1 MNLILLGAPGAGKGT
16 QAVKISE
23 KYQIPAIA
31 TGDILRAERKAGTEL
46 GNAAQAYIEAGQL
59 VPDSVVI
66 GIIKKYM
73 VENNCENGF
82 ILDGFPRSI
91 PQAEALE
98 TMGIHLDAVLSIEVP
113 DQKIIERMSGRR
125 VCSCGSSYTSH
136 SRRMPVILMPPSQT
150 VSEIFSHKP
159 HTEVF
164 FPLHHHTK
172 FPVRT
177 ESLLRCLAKP
187 VLRTSPSSRP
197 GMCSSVQI
205 PCSKLPSFHNRFC
218 IFSSL

>member
-31 TGDILRAERKAGTEL
+31 TGDILRAECKAGTEL
-46 GNAAQAYIEAGQL
+46 GNEAQAYLALGQL

-91 PQAEALE
+91 PQAEELE
-98 TMGIHLDAVLSIEVP
+98 AMEIQIDAVLSIEVP
-113 DQKIIERMSGRR
+113 DHKIIERMSGRR
-125 VCSCGSSYTSH
+125 VCSCGSSYH
-136 SRRMPVILMPPSQT
+136 IVYNPPIKEGVCDRCGAALYIRADDAAET
-150 VSEIFSHKP
+150 VKKRLETFHRE
-159 HTEVF
+159 TEPLKAFYAERGLLLTVEGQDEVADTTALVF
-164 FPLHHHTK
+164 
-172 FPVRT
+172 
-177 ESLLRCLAKP
+177 
-187 VLRTSPSSRP
+187 
-197 GMCSSVQI
+197 Q
-205 PCSKLPSFHNRFC
+205 KLKAVEA
-218 IFSSL
+218 

>member
-46 GNAAQAYIEAGQL
+46 GKEAQAYIEAGQL

-98 TMGIHLDAVLSIEVP
+98 TMGIHIDAVLSIEVP

-125 VCSCGSSYTSH
+125 VCSCGSSYH
-136 SRRMPVILMPPSQT
+136 IVYNPPLKEGVCDRCGEALYVRADDAAETVKKRLETFHRETEPLKAFYAKRNLLLTVEGQDEVTDTTALVFQT
-150 VSEIFSHKP
+150 LKTVE
-159 HTEVF
+159 
-164 FPLHHHTK
+164 
-172 FPVRT
+172 
-177 ESLLRCLAKP
+177 A
-187 VLRTSPSSRP
+187 
-197 GMCSSVQI
+197 
-205 PCSKLPSFHNRFC
+205 
-218 IFSSL
+218 